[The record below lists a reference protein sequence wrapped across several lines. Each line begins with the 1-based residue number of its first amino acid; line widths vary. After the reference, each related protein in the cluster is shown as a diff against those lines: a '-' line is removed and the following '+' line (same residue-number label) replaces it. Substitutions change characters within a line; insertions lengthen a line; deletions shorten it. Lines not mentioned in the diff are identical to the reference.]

1 MKDLQKEEISKK
13 VIGNMDYPKL
23 ELLLKRT
30 QVWANVFICFQ
41 IVLIIIALFQY
52 CDAKDYNRNQIESAK
67 KNELIAKENEL
78 SKNAIEA
85 INRIYNTE
93 FLNNFA
99 KLDKKSTLINE
110 ETRNAFLIVL
120 NNYYIVSVIYNSG
133 IANNN
138 LIEESIKSG
147 IKTFTG
153 YPIYDSSKVE
163 NLESAKK
170 SIDDMMKKFNINM
183 K

>member
-1 MKDLQKEEISKK
+1 MKDLQKEEFSKK
-13 VIGNMDYPKL
+13 EIGNKDYPKL

-30 QVWANVFICFQ
+30 QVWANVFICLQ
-41 IVLIIIALFQY
+41 IMLIIIALFQY
-52 CDAKDYNRNQIESAK
+52 KDAKDYNRNQIESAK
-67 KNELIAKENEL
+67 KNEFIAKENEL

-85 INRIYNTE
+85 INKIYNIE
-93 FLNNFA
+93 FLTSFA
-99 KLDKKSTLINE
+99 KLDKKSDLTIE
-110 ETRNAFLIVL
+110 ETRKAFIIVL
-120 NNYYIVSVIYNSG
+120 NNYYIVSVVYNSG

-153 YPIYDSSKVE
+153 YPIYDSIKDE
-163 NLESAKK
+163 NLKSAKK
-170 SIDDMMKKFNINM
+170 TIEEMINKFNKNI